1 MIVLGVVLLII
12 GLVASITI
20 LWWIGIAL
28 IVLGLVFNLTGRVHA
43 PYGGGRY
50 WY

>member
-1 MIVLGVVLLII
+1 MVVLGIVLLIL
-12 GLVASITI
+12 GLLTGVSI
-20 LWWIGIAL
+20 LWYIGIAL
-28 IVLGLVFNLTGRVHA
+28 IIVGLVLNLTGRVQA

>member
-1 MIVLGVVLLII
+1 MVVLGIVLLIL
-12 GLVASITI
+12 GLLTGVSI
-20 LWWIGIAL
+20 LWYIGIAL
-28 IVLGLVFNLTGRVHA
+28 IIVGLVLNLTGRVHA